1 MEIKK
6 GEALFLKSNKTFEE
20 RIDFINNTFVQNSDV
35 VILKNKT
42 ISIDDVRD
50 FQNDFQKSSSEI
62 NIDFNKLGVLIFDN
76 ISDHAQ
82 NSLLKVLE
90 DIDKE
95 NCIILYTNKNVKLL
109 PTIVSRVVSIDE
121 DEKVKDLKGKSKKPE
136 LPDLTDKENPIDKQ
150 QVIEWIKYTIE
161 NSKINK
167 DKKPLIWIN
176 SPSPNVKYIVEY
188 VNLFY

>member
-6 GEALFLKSNKTFEE
+6 GESIFLKSNKTFEE
-20 RIDFINNTFVQNSDV
+20 RLDFINSTFAQSSDI

-50 FQNDFQKSSSEI
+50 FQNDFQKSASDM
-62 NIDFNKLGVLIFDN
+62 NPDFQKLGVLIFDD
-76 ISDHAQ
+76 ISPQAQ
-82 NSLLKVLE
+82 NSLLKLLE

-109 PTIVSRVVSIDE
+109 STILSRVLSIDE
-121 DEKVKDLKGKSKKPE
+121 EDKKEKSKKPE
-136 LPDLTDKENPIDKQ
+136 LPNLDDKENPPDKQ

-161 NSKINK
+161 NSEINK

-176 SPSPNVKYIVEY
+176 SPSPNMKYIIEY
-188 VNLFY
+188 VQLFY

>member
-6 GEALFLKSNKTFEE
+6 GESLLLKSNKSYDE
-20 RIDFINNTFVQNSDV
+20 RIEFIQNTFILNSDI

-50 FQNDFQKSSSEI
+50 FQNDFQKSSSEK
-62 NIDFNKLGVLIFDN
+62 NPEYNKLGIIIFDD
-76 ISDHAQ
+76 ISLPAQ

-90 DIDKE
+90 DIEKE
-95 NCIILYTNKNVKLL
+95 NCIILFTNKNVKLL
-109 PTIVSRVVSIDE
+109 STILSRVVSKDDE
-121 DEKVKDLKGKSKKPE
+121 EKEKIKKPE
-136 LPDLTDKENPIDKQ
+136 LPDLTDKENPPDKQ
-150 QVIEWIKYTIE
+150 QVIEWIKYKIE
-161 NSKINK
+161 KSLINK

-176 SPSPNVKYIVEY
+176 SPSPNIKYIIEY

>member
-1 MEIKK
+1 MEIQK
-6 GEALFLKSNKTFEE
+6 GEAVFFKSDKTFEE
-20 RIDFINNTFVQNSDV
+20 RVIFINNTFASSSDI

-42 ISIDDVRD
+42 ISIDDIRD
-50 FQNDFQKSSSEI
+50 FQNDFQKSSSDL
-62 NIDFNKLGVLIFDN
+62 NDDFQKLGILIFDD
-76 ISDHAQ
+76 ISPQAQ
-82 NSLLKVLE
+82 NSLLKILE

-109 PTIVSRVVSIDE
+109 STILSRVVQLDE
-121 DEKVKDLKGKSKKPE
+121 EEKRKIGKPE
-136 LPDLTDKENPIDKQ
+136 LPDLNDKENPPDKQ

-176 SPSPNVKYIVEY
+176 SPSPNIKYIIEY

>member
-1 MEIKK
+1 MLIQK
-6 GEALFLKSNKTFEE
+6 GEAILYKTNLPFEE
-20 RIDFINNTFVQNSDV
+20 RLDFVQKTFAQNSDII
-35 VILKNKT
+35 VIKNKT

-62 NIDFNKLGVLIFDN
+62 NPDFNKLGILIFDN
-76 ISDHAQ
+76 ISIEAQ

-90 DIDKE
+90 DIDKK
-95 NCIILYTNKNVKLL
+95 NCIILYINKNIKLL
-109 PTIVSRVVSIDE
+109 PTIISRVVSMDE
-121 DEKVKDLKGKSKKPE
+121 REKNKTEKLKKPE
-136 LPDLTDKENPIDKQ
+136 LPKLDDKENPPDKQ

-176 SPSPNVKYIVEY
+176 SPSPNIKYIIEY

>member
-1 MEIKK
+1 MLIQK
-6 GEALFLKSNKTFEE
+6 GEAILYKTDLLFDE
-20 RIDFINNTFVQNSDV
+20 RVNFIQNSFAQNSDI

-42 ISIDDVRD
+42 IAIDDIRD
-50 FQNDFQKSSSEI
+50 FQNDFQKSSFEVSVG
-62 NIDFNKLGVLIFDN
+62 FKKLGVLIFDD
-76 ISDHAQ
+76 ISPQGQ

-95 NCIILYTNKNVKLL
+95 NCIILFTNKNVKLL
-109 PTIVSRVVSIDE
+109 STILSRVVSIDE
-121 DEKVKDLKGKSKKPE
+121 EEKKEKTKKPE
-136 LPDLTDKENPIDKQ
+136 LPDLTYKENPIDKQ

-176 SPSPNVKYIVEY
+176 SPSPNIKYIIEY

>member
-6 GEALFLKSNKTFEE
+6 GEALFLKSDKTFEE
-20 RIDFINNTFVQNSDV
+20 RIDFINNTFTQSSDI

-50 FQNDFQKSSSEI
+50 FQNDFQKSSSEL
-62 NIDFNKLGVLIFDN
+62 NADFKKLGVLIFDN
-76 ISDHAQ
+76 ISDQAQ

-109 PTIVSRVVSIDE
+109 STILSRVVSINE
-121 DEKVKDLKGKSKKPE
+121 DDKKEKTKKPE

-176 SPSPNVKYIVEY
+176 SSSPNIKYIIEY

>member
-1 MEIKK
+1 MLIQK
-6 GEALFLKSNKTFEE
+6 GEAILYKTDLPFDERVDFIYKTF
-20 RIDFINNTFVQNSDV
+20 TQNSDIV
-35 VILKNKT
+35 VLKNKT
-42 ISIDDVRD
+42 IAIDDVRD
-50 FQNDFQKSSSEI
+50 FQDDFQKSSSEQ
-62 NIDFNKLGVLIFDN
+62 NLDFKKLGILIFDD
-76 ISDHAQ
+76 ISPQAQ

-109 PTIVSRVVSIDE
+109 STILSRVVSRDDE
-121 DEKVKDLKGKSKKPE
+121 EKVKNKKPE

-176 SPSPNVKYIVEY
+176 SPSPNIKYIIEY

>member
-6 GEALFLKSNKTFEE
+6 GEAVLIKSDKSFED
-20 RIDFINNTFVQNSDV
+20 RVDFINETFTENSDV

-42 ISIDDVRD
+42 IAIDDIRN
-50 FQNDFQKSSSEI
+50 FQNEFQKSS
-62 NIDFNKLGVLIFDN
+62 NQTNVDFNKLGIIIFDN
-76 ISDHAQ
+76 ISEQAQ
-82 NSLLKVLE
+82 NSLLKILE

-95 NCIILYTNKNVKLL
+95 NCIVLYINKNVKLL
-109 PTIVSRVVSIDE
+109 STVLSRVVSMDE
-121 DEKVKDLKGKSKKPE
+121 GIKKSLSSKNKKPE
-136 LPDLTDKENPIDKQ
+136 LPDLNDKENPIDKQ
-150 QVIEWIKYTIE
+150 KVIEWIKYTIE

-176 SPSPNVKYIVEY
+176 GPSPNIKYIIEY

>member
-1 MEIKK
+1 MEIQK

-20 RIDFINNTFVQNSDV
+20 RVDFINNTFASSSDV
-35 VILKNKT
+35 VMLRNKT
-42 ISIDDVRD
+42 ISIDNVRD
-50 FQNDFQKSSSEI
+50 FQTEFQKSSFGLNS
-62 NIDFNKLGVLIFDN
+62 DFKKLGILIFDN
-76 ISDHAQ
+76 ISDQAQ

-95 NCIILYTNKNVKLL
+95 NCIILYTNKNIKLL
-109 PTIVSRVVSIDE
+109 PTILSRVVLIDE
-121 DEKVKDLKGKSKKPE
+121 EEKGKTKKPE
-136 LPDLTDKENPIDKQ
+136 LPDLTDKENPPDKQ

-176 SPSPNVKYIVEY
+176 SPSPNVKYIIEY

>member
-6 GEALFLKSNKTFEE
+6 GEAILIKSSLSFEQ
-20 RIDFINNTFVQNSDV
+20 RVDFINNTFTQSSDIFV
-35 VILKNKT
+35 LKNK
-42 ISIDDVRD
+42 IIAIDHIRY
-50 FQNDFQKSSSEI
+50 FKNEFQKSSSEV
-62 NIDFNKLGVLIFDN
+62 NADFQKLGIIIFDD
-76 ISDHAQ
+76 ISQQAQ

-95 NCIILYTNKNVKLL
+95 NCIILYINKNVKLL
-109 PTIVSRVVSIDE
+109 STILSRVVSIDE
-121 DEKVKDLKGKSKKPE
+121 DVENKTKEKNKKPE
-136 LPDLTDKENPIDKQ
+136 LPNLDDKENPIDKQ

-176 SPSPNVKYIVEY
+176 SPSPNIKYIVEY

>member
-1 MEIKK
+1 MEIQK
-6 GEALFLKSNKTFEE
+6 GEALFLKSDKTFEE
-20 RIDFINNTFVQNSDV
+20 RVDFINNTFASSSDIV
-35 VILKNKT
+35 VLKNKT
-42 ISIDDVRD
+42 IAIDDVRD
-50 FQNDFQKSSSEI
+50 FQNNFQKSASDV
-62 NIDFNKLGVLIFDN
+62 NANFQKLGILIFDD
-76 ISDHAQ
+76 ISPQAQ

-109 PTIVSRVVSIDE
+109 STILSRVVSIDE
-121 DEKVKDLKGKSKKPE
+121 GEKKKIKKPE

-176 SPSPNVKYIVEY
+176 SPSPNIKYIVEY

>member
-6 GEALFLKSNKTFEE
+6 GEALLVKTDKTFDE
-20 RIDFINNTFVQNSDV
+20 RVDFVLNTFSSSSDI

-42 ISIDDVRD
+42 IAIDEVRD
-50 FQNDFQKSSSEI
+50 FQNQFQKTSLETNSDFQK
-62 NIDFNKLGVLIFDN
+62 LGILIFDN
-76 ISDHAQ
+76 ISEQAQ
-82 NSLLKVLE
+82 NSLLKILE
-90 DIDKE
+90 DIYKE
-95 NCIILYTNKNVKLL
+95 NSIVLYTNKNVKLL
-109 PTIVSRVVSIDE
+109 STILSRVLSIDE
-121 DEKVKDLKGKSKKPE
+121 EEKVKNKKPE
-136 LPDLTDKENPIDKQ
+136 LPDLTDKDNPIDKQ

-176 SPSPNVKYIVEY
+176 SPSPNIKYIIEY

>member
-1 MEIKK
+1 MDIQK
-6 GEALFLKSNKTFEE
+6 GEALLIKTNKSFEE
-20 RIDFINNTFVQNSDV
+20 RVDFINNIFAQKPDIVF
-35 VILKNKT
+35 IKNKT
-42 ISIDDVRD
+42 IAIDDIRD
-50 FQNDFQKSSSEI
+50 FQDQFQKTSFESSV
-62 NIDFNKLGVLIFDN
+62 DFKKLGIIIFDN
-76 ISDHAQ
+76 ISEQAQ

-95 NCIILYTNKNVKLL
+95 NSIVLYTNKNVKLL
-109 PTIVSRVVSIDE
+109 STVLSRVVSIDE
-121 DEKVKDLKGKSKKPE
+121 EENGKKNKPE

-176 SPSPNVKYIVEY
+176 SPSPNVKYIIEY

>member
-1 MEIKK
+1 MLTQQ
-6 GEALFLKSNKTFEE
+6 GEAIFYKTDLPFEE
-20 RIDFINNTFVQNSDV
+20 RLDFIQKTFTENLDI

-42 ISIDDVRD
+42 ISIDDVRN

-62 NIDFNKLGVLIFDN
+62 NKDFNKLGVLIFDD
-76 ISDHAQ
+76 ISPQAQ

-95 NCIILYTNKNVKLL
+95 NCIILFTNKNVKLL
-109 PTIVSRVVSIDE
+109 STILSRVVSRDDE
-121 DEKVKDLKGKSKKPE
+121 EKVKIKKPE

-150 QVIEWIKYTIE
+150 QVIEWIKFTIE

-176 SPSPNVKYIVEY
+176 SPSPNIKYIIEY